1 MDIPVSLRRWF
12 LAHTVVDLVVGLP
25 LLILPAKFLGALHWP
40 VVDVVTPRIV
50 GAALLAIAIQSFTAR
65 NDGVEAYRTMLNFKL
80 LWSWSAIAALV
91 IAAADG
97 APDAVWA
104 FLAIFIAFSG
114 VWFHYRV
121 RIGQMDH
128 ADEDAQDLDSEH
140 GEMAAILNDPKL
152 TPGSGHSAEVAK
164 VAPARAPSPT
174 AADAEREAAEMAAK
188 AAAELAAW
196 EASDADGEALGA
208 SATKTLQGRPRTR
221 EELDDELT
229 GAAGELSGSEQAEAD
244 RLAADD
250 IAAMLAA
257 NRGDDEPAAPAPVA
271 PDEDAAGAD
280 DIAAMLAA
288 NQSSDG
294 GDVAESAVAPA
305 KADEE
310 DAAGADDIAAMLAAN
325 QSSDEPAP
333 AAAASEEDAAGA
345 DDIAAML
352 AANQSGD
359 GGDVAETA
367 GEAAAAASVGPSG
380 PDEGSADDIA
390 AMLAASQ
397 SEAEAEAEATP
408 VAIDVEISEEEITR
422 PGIEAADFAHLQALA
437 DNPAASPPAPSAEA
451 RAAADLAVPAP
462 EDVTS
467 DDVAGDDIAAML
479 AANRASEG

>member
-25 LLILPAKFLGALHWP
+25 LLILPATFLGALHWP

-97 APDAVWA
+97 GPDAVWA

-121 RIGQMDH
+121 RLGQLEH
-128 ADEDAQDLDSEH
+128 ADDDHDLDQEH
-140 GEMAAILNDPKL
+140 GEMAAMLNDPKL
-152 TPGSGHSAEVAK
+152 ASTGLSAEVAK
-164 VAPARAPSPT
+164 VAAAKTFDQLSPDDIAALAAERNQKPSAKADT
-174 AADAEREAAEMAAK
+174 SAADAEREAAEMAAK

-196 EASDADGEALGA
+196 EASDPDSEAPGEP
-208 SATKTLQGRPRTR
+208 ATKTLQGRPRTR

-229 GAAGELSGSEQAEAD
+229 GAAGEIGGNDQAEAD

-257 NRGDDEPAAPAPVA
+257 NQSNGDDEPAAPAA
-271 PDEDAAGAD
+271 KSDDEDAAGAD

-288 NQSSDG
+288 NQSTDSPSGEDEP
-294 GDVAESAVAPA
+294 AAPA
-305 KADEE
+305 TKSDDE

-325 QSSDEPAP
+325 QSNDSPESGSS
-333 AAAASEEDAAGA
+333 AA
-345 DDIAAML
+345 
-352 AANQSGD
+352 
-359 GGDVAETA
+359 
-367 GEAAAAASVGPSG
+367 SG
-380 PDEGSADDIA
+380 PDEGSPDDIA
-390 AMLAASQ
+390 AMMAASQ
-397 SEAEAEAEATP
+397 AEADAAPSAE
-408 VAIDVEISEEEITR
+408 VAADVPSGAVDVDISEEEITR
-422 PGIEAADFAHLQALA
+422 PGIEAADFAHLRALTGEPPPE
-437 DNPAASPPAPSAEA
+437 PAAKPADAQ
-451 RAAADLAVPAP
+451 AAADLAVPAP
-462 EDVTS
+462 DEVTS

-479 AANRASEG
+479 AANRAQEG